1 MTGVEMTTRDR
12 KVATRSEIEYCL
24 VAVQAPSAVPSP
36 MPTKDPRKTRR
47 TETHMRREMISPTS
61 SPLGVLPQSQWVR
74 TPVAQTRKRSI
85 TGSLGLML

>member
-12 KVATRSEIEYCL
+12 KVATRSEMEYCF

-36 MPTKDPRKTRR
+36 MPTKDPRNTSL

-74 TPVAQTRKRSI
+74 TPVNQVLKRSS